1 MCFHIVR
8 GVFYLFAELTI
19 LFICNS
25 NDTKPRET
33 VKTSPATFQNPYDF
47 NENELEKNFL
57 QNLHA
62 HPFCLSCGLINFQFD
77 KTKLPLMRERML
89 ICIIGW
95 FSFPKNYLSFFL
107 SRIAIASFDIGTR
120 MMRFIIVIRPIPT
133 SPRSQTTVYSCKPPI
148 KSITSAIIL

>member
-1 MCFHIVR
+1 MTPCPLAVPDFVNAAWSTALNLPLLCPTIHATHLLHTEQQPLCKGCCSFIFMSLSNICFC
-8 GVFYLFAELTI
+8 FTI
-19 LFICNS
+19 LC
-25 NDTKPRET
+25 
-33 VKTSPATFQNPYDF
+33 
-47 NENELEKNFL
+47 
-57 QNLHA
+57 
-62 HPFCLSCGLINFQFD
+62 
-77 KTKLPLMRERML
+77 
-89 ICIIGW
+89 

>member
-1 MCFHIVR
+1 MISMR
-8 GVFYLFAELTI
+8 MNLKRKIFAKI
-19 LFICNS
+19 
-25 NDTKPRET
+25 
-33 VKTSPATFQNPYDF
+33 
-47 NENELEKNFL
+47 
-57 QNLHA
+57 LHA

-89 ICIIGW
+89 VCIIGW
-95 FSFPKNYLSFFL
+95 FAFHENYLSFFL